1 MFNVFLI
8 RQRLGRDVTDET
20 SSAQSATVS
29 RLVCLVLV
37 CMNVCCGWWGIG
49 VEMYHNWN
57 LLTRLET
64 SILLTKQKI

>member
-1 MFNVFLI
+1 MFFLSGNA
-8 RQRLGRDVTDET
+8 LAGMLLMT

-49 VEMYHNWN
+49 VG
-57 LLTRLET
+57 RDVSQLE
-64 SILLTKQKI
+64 SIHKT